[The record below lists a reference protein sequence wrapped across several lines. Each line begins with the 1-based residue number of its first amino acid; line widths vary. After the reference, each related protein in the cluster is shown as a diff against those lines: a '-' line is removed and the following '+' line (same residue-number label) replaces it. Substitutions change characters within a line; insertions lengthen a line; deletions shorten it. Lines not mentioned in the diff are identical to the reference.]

1 PSRVTIETKPPAN
14 PERFRMDFSS
24 NLNSDIP
31 ELELASEVNEPAV
44 KQVEEAKGATE
55 IVQSDRLVSKPGF
68 DYLALP
74 KAIAEEAESTAE
86 RIRQRHRDS
95 IIATGN
101 DLLKIKDKLRH
112 GLFGKWLKFHFDM
125 SERTAQNYMNV
136 AIEFGA
142 VPQVIDHMPPATLYK
157 LAAKSTPLK
166 LRKSVIAEIANG
178 GIPQPQDVAERIA
191 EAKRKERHVNAIK
204 KAKQAK
210 ARAWGK
216 HEGQLKMIGM
226 SSEAIEVEKM
236 NWNAEWEEKHG
247 ARSAGNQD
255 TQKTIGAGS
264 QQSQQQKAEAFV
276 SILKRKMGPGFA
288 GFRELMLQIEP
299 SELQK
304 AFKKA

>member
-1 PSRVTIETKPPAN
+1 
-14 PERFRMDFSS
+14 MDFSS

-31 ELELASEVNEPAV
+31 ELELGSDVNEPAA
-44 KQVEEAKGATE
+44 KQVEAKEATE
-55 IVQSDRLVSKPGF
+55 IVQSDQRMFKPGF
-68 DYLALP
+68 DYQALS

-101 DLLKIKDKLRH
+101 DLLRIKGKLLH
-112 GLFGKWLKFHFDM
+112 GVFGKWLKFHFDM

-142 VPQVIDHMPPATLYK
+142 VPQVIDHLPPATLYK

-166 LRKSVIAEIANG
+166 LRKSVIAEIAKG
-178 GIPQPQDVAERIA
+178 GMPQPQDVAERIA
-191 EAKRKERHVNAIK
+191 EAKRKERHVNEMK

-210 ARAWGK
+210 ARAWDK
-216 HEGQLKMIGM
+216 HESQLKKSGM
-226 SSEAIEVEKM
+226 SSEAIEVEKK
-236 NWNAEWEEKHG
+236 NWNAEWEEKRG

-255 TQKTIGAGS
+255 TQKTAVAGS
-264 QQSQQQKAEAFV
+264 QPLQQRKAETFV
-276 SILKRKMGPGFA
+276 AILKKKMGPGFA